1 MSKAHHCHT
10 DEIYVVAFVPSYLI
24 PQMRS
29 QALDPFLEPLIKDL
43 EKGFI
48 NGIPLNY
55 AATVTGIPPGPT
67 RICHLL
73 LCWKGDHNGQCE
85 VGNFMSGKKGCK
97 WCKLQRVFLQAS
109 NHYYYLGFRLQ
120 VRFPMEDN
128 SILDSLEILKEIEEE
143 EQITV
148 KQEKSRNTGYIGLEI
163 FYRLYPLHQFLYDKN
178 FVYDKMLGIPLNV
191 VQQQIR
197 LESDDKDL
205 N

>member
-24 PQMRS
+24 PQMRI

-43 EKGFI
+43 EKRFI

-85 VGNFMSGKKGCK
+85 VGNFIILVKRDANGVNYNRCF
-97 WCKLQRVFLQAS
+97 CKLPITTITLVLDCKVDFQWKTIP
-109 NHYYYLGFRLQ
+109 YL
-120 VRFPMEDN
+120 
-128 SILDSLEILKEIEEE
+128 
-143 EQITV
+143 TV
-148 KQEKSRNTGYIGLEI
+148 WKS
-163 FYRLYPLHQFLYDKN
+163 
-178 FVYDKMLGIPLNV
+178 
-191 VQQQIR
+191 
-197 LESDDKDL
+197 
-205 N
+205 